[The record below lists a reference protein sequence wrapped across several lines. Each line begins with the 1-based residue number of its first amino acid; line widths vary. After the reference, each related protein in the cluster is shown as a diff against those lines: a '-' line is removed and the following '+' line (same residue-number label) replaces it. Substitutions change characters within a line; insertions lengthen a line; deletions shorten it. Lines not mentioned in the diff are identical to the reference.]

1 MLRIG
6 GSRALTWVSRNGAR
20 EDPARVPIGRESRA
34 TALVRTDRTCGP
46 HPQLRDRAGHADDF
60 LLFCGQSAEYLRSI
74 PLYEE
79 YDVRLE
85 GKTIMKFNRLVASW
99 RFGARRVPVPAGA
112 PEASSGTRRPAK
124 GR

>member
-6 GSRALTWVSRNGAR
+6 GWRALTCVSRNGAR

-34 TALVRTDRTCGP
+34 SAVVRTDPTCGP
-46 HPQLRDRAGHADDF
+46 HPDLRDRAGRADDF
-60 LLFCGQSAEYLRSI
+60 SLFCRQSAEYLRSI
-74 PLYEE
+74 PLCEE

-85 GKTIMKFNRLVASW
+85 GKTIMKFNRLVAA
-99 RFGARRVPVPAGA
+99 RCFGARRVPVPAGA
-112 PEASSGTRRPAK
+112 PRASSGTRRPAM